1 MRIIGYS
8 VNENIYICEMSQEE
22 MNTIGLPKNKILG
35 ELRRKAVTNGKE
47 ITIENMVFIKDS
59 AKDKLTS

>member
-8 VNENIYICEMSQEE
+8 VNENIYICEMSQDE
-22 MNTIGLPKNKILG
+22 MNTLGLPKNKILG
-35 ELRRKAVTNGKE
+35 EIRRNAVTKGKE

-59 AKDKLTS
+59 EKDKLTS

>member
-8 VNENIYICEMSQEE
+8 VNENIYICEMSQDE
-22 MNTIGLPKNKILG
+22 MNSLGLPKNKILG
-35 ELRRKAVTNGKE
+35 ELRRNAVTKGKE

-59 AKDKLTS
+59 VKDKLTS

>member
-8 VNENIYICEMSQEE
+8 VNENIYICEMSQDE
-22 MNTIGLPKNKILG
+22 MNTLGLPKNKILG
-35 ELRRKAVTNGKE
+35 ELRRNAVTKGKE

-59 AKDKLTS
+59 VKDKLTT

>member
-35 ELRRKAVTNGKE
+35 ELRRNAVTNGKE

-59 AKDKLTS
+59 VKDKLTT